1 LLFQT
6 YAGTPALDPYY
17 EEIMNQ
23 VRRRM
28 IAQPMKEHLKRH
40 LLGVW
45 LCALAYNPN
54 LTMAYFER
62 EKLTNEFF
70 NQVT

>member
-1 LLFQT
+1 
-6 YAGTPALDPYY
+6 
-17 EEIMNQ
+17 
-23 VRRRM
+23 M